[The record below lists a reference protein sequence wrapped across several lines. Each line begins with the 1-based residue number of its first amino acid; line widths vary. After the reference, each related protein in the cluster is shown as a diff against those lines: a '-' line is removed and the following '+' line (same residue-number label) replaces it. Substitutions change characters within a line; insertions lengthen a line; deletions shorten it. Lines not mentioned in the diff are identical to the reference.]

1 MILVAYQRTMAGA
14 KQFVPDT
21 GIQLRKPP
29 LAPVVVPE
37 PRKVLRFMPR
47 PPMPVFIW
55 SRPAKP
61 RYLAVEPL
69 PLSSP
74 RDVIE
79 RVVAWHP
86 KVTVEDVIDSSR
98 MRRII
103 PARFDAIAAVYENCR
118 IDGRRYSLPELGRAF
133 GRDHTSILAALRKR
147 GYRPLD
153 QRQGIHK

>member
-14 KQFVPDT
+14 KQFVPDH

-29 LAPVVVPE
+29 PAPIVAPE
-37 PRKVLRFMPR
+37 RRQVLRFMPR

-55 SRPAKP
+55 SKPEKP

-74 RDVIE
+74 KEVIA
-79 RVVAWHP
+79 RCVAWHP
-86 KVTVEDVIDSSR
+86 GVTVEDIMSQCR
-98 MRRII
+98 THRII
-103 PARFDAIAAVYENCR
+103 AAKHDAIAAVYENCR